1 MIELSDEWTR
11 QPPRAV
17 GAAPGWDVLW
27 SASAA
32 PVNQAN
38 GQTVAPVAPI
48 QPGVAGL
55 WSDYQST
62 SAAQSF
68 GVPSASTYTL
78 FVVLSQPVANT
89 GATGRI
95 VSNGSAGVRVE
106 AYTTGGGVYLAA
118 THTGVATGVQFV
130 TGVGAFDTQPFI
142 YVITYDGTTQR
153 AWLRDSSGLI
163 SEASPATIG
172 ISAASQFDIGYAF
185 GQSCG
190 IYATGWR
197 RGAVSPS
204 KARELVANPWAQF
217 KRRPKR
223 ILMNA
228 AAAATVP
235 ARYYYDMIAAG
246 GRLGG

>member
-1 MIELSDEWTR
+1 MIELSDKWTR

-17 GAAPGWDVLW
+17 GAAPGWDLLW

-32 PVNQAN
+32 PINQAA
-38 GQTVAPVAPI
+38 GQTVAPVAPN

-55 WSDYQST
+55 WADYQST
-62 SAAQSF
+62 SAAQTF
-68 GVPSASTYTL
+68 AIPPANTYTL
-78 FVVLSQPVANT
+78 FVVLAHPLAST
-89 GATGRI
+89 GSAGRI
-95 VSNGSAGVRVE
+95 VSNGSAGVRLE
-106 AYTTGGGVYLAA
+106 AYTTGGGVYLNSV
-118 THTGVATGVQFV
+118 HTGVAAGVAFV
-130 TGVGAFDTQPFI
+130 TGVGGFDTQPWT
-142 YVITYDGTTQR
+142 YVFTYDGTTQR
-153 AWLRDSSGLI
+153 GWLRDSSGII

-172 ISAASQFDIGYAF
+172 ISTASQLDFGYVAT
-185 GQSCG
+185 SCG
-190 IYATGWR
+190 IYAAGWR

-223 ILMNA
+223 IFMNA

-235 ARYYYDMIAAG
+235 ARYYYDMIAGG